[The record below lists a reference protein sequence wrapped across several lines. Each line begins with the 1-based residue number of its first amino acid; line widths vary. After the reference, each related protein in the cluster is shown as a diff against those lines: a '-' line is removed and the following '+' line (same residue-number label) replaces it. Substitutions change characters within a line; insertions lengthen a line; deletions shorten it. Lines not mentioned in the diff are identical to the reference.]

1 MTEGPKIVHILGA
14 SVQAALANDSV
25 ILANWNLVKRVPK
38 TPPGRRPSRSRTM
51 CHRRFRRPRRSL
63 ADRHAWRYG
72 LFMRTRPYCL
82 VALALAACA
91 QHGSGAPAPPVRI
104 GVYRFTER
112 PTGVNT
118 TIQGRVLVTHDSVV
132 VEAEPGPC
140 HYDSRASTAGGPIV
154 YQCADVSISFDRFDP
169 VGRATY
175 RTTKTVMDRKTTCV
189 RYTTDAKGNQVC
201 AQQQTETT
209 EREVPVI
216 GTLHLD
222 TIAHPE

>member
-1 MTEGPKIVHILGA
+1 
-14 SVQAALANDSV
+14 
-25 ILANWNLVKRVPK
+25 
-38 TPPGRRPSRSRTM
+38 
-51 CHRRFRRPRRSL
+51 
-63 ADRHAWRYG
+63 
-72 LFMRTRPYCL
+72 MRTWPF
-82 VALALAACA
+82 LAVLIAPACA
-91 QHGSGAPAPPVRI
+91 QHGAGAPAPPVRI

-112 PTGVNT
+112 PNGVNT

-140 HYDSRASTAGGPIV
+140 RYDQQTTASGPIV
-154 YQCADVSISFDRFDP
+154 YRCADVTIAFDRFDP

-175 RTTKTVMDRKTTCV
+175 RMTKTVTDRKTTCV
-189 RYTTDAKGNQVC
+189 RYTTDSAGKQIC

-209 EREVPVI
+209 ERDVPVT

>member
-1 MTEGPKIVHILGA
+1 M
-14 SVQAALANDSV
+14 
-25 ILANWNLVKRVPK
+25 VPI
-38 TPPGRRPSRSRTM
+38 
-51 CHRRFRRPRRSL
+51 
-63 ADRHAWRYG
+63 
-72 LFMRTRPYCL
+72 MRTRPFL
-82 VALALAACA
+82 ILLITTACA
-91 QHGSGAPAPPVRI
+91 QHGANAPAPPVRI

-112 PTGVNT
+112 PNGVNT

-140 HYDSRASTAGGPIV
+140 RYDPHTTAGGPIV
-154 YQCADVSISFDRFDP
+154 YQCADVSIAFDRFDP

-175 RTTKTVMDRKTTCV
+175 RTTKTVMDRKTTCI
-189 RYTTDAKGNQVC
+189 RYTTDSSGKQVC

-209 EREVPVI
+209 EREVPVT